1 MVRTLYKPLSSVILQ
16 AVTAHRAKVERAS
29 SAAAAAATTTT
40 ATATATASKAPAVVS
55 AQANKAACLFIERW
69 LTPAIDQLGAEPS
82 DDAAASDDA
91 PEDDAPTAD
100 TAPAA
105 PTTNDD
111 DGDLIPGITDTPTTL
126 QTRCRGIVAACCAVD
141 TCSCYAAQM
150 SPSCCA
156 SPRPSMCP
164 PLTRT

>member
-29 SAAAAAATTTT
+29 SAAAAAAATTTT

-91 PEDDAPTAD
+91 LEDDAPTAD

-105 PTTNDD
+105 PSTNDD
-111 DGDLIPGITDTPTTL
+111 DGDLIPGITDTPHTL
-126 QTRCRGIVAACCAVD
+126 QARCR
-141 TCSCYAAQM
+141 
-150 SPSCCA
+150 
-156 SPRPSMCP
+156 SMLHC
-164 PLTRT
+164 